1 MGAEALLQH
10 LISVGNKSGSIIP
23 APQGL
28 KKLKEQ
34 IEGVPF
40 ELLQKGMS
48 GVMTAQNMLQGIL
61 GLAKQ
66 LGGLQ
71 NVGNFQSMNK
81 QVSTAQKNPDELV
94 RIAAALGVEQLTEAV
109 GDNTALTASLSNY
122 G

>member
-10 LISVGNKSGSIIP
+10 LISVGNKSGSIVP
-23 APQGL
+23 APHGL

-48 GVMTAQNMLQGIL
+48 GVINPQNMLQGIL

-71 NVGNFQSMNK
+71 NVGNFQK
-81 QVSTAQKNPDELV
+81 VTQQVNQAEQNPDEIV
-94 RIAAALGVEQLTEAV
+94 RIAAALGIDALTEAV